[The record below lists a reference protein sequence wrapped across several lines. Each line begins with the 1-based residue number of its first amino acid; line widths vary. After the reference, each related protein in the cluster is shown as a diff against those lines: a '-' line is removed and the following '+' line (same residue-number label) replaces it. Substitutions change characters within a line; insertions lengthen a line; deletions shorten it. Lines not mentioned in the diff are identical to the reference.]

1 MMQIG
6 RINSP
11 KLRPRLPL
19 SEKSKSI
26 FMTTCLERERDV
38 DKNKIRTWS
47 IMIFIITATYPHTT
61 CHEKVTIHSQVKV

>member
-11 KLRPRLPL
+11 KLRPHLPS

-26 FMTTCLERERDV
+26 IMTTCLEKDV
-38 DKNKIRTWS
+38 DKNKIQTWS
-47 IMIFIITATYPHTT
+47 IMIFIITAIYHHKTS
-61 CHEKVTIHSQVKV
+61 HEEVTIHSQVKV